1 MSRSPA
7 RRRILIA
14 GAIAGVAGAAMMLAP
29 GHAQPEQAPVIASK
43 ILNFEIGSNGKRFGK
58 LEFVGG
64 LQLESDASGFGGFSG
79 LRLHP
84 GRNAMLSV
92 SDRCMVLTA
101 TLERDVTGALHD
113 IRDPMLRPLPPD
125 RQGKPLGKSRH
136 SDCEALDV
144 DDGDALIAF
153 ERNSQ
158 TGRFD
163 IGTDGALT
171 SFRPVW
177 PKPGIGQLDR
187 NSGIEAMAVFPP
199 QSRFAGSI
207 LSISESTLNE
217 KGNHRAF
224 IAGTGGVSEFAIVSR
239 EGYSVTDADFLPN
252 GDLVIL
258 ERRFGLN
265 VSPGMRLRRIAGA
278 AIGGGLTADGE
289 VLMEA
294 GLANRIDNMEGL
306 DISSG
311 EDGQV
316 YLMLISDDNFF
327 YFQSTLL
334 LEFKLVGE
342 FAPVNGPTEAEALPK
357 P

>member
-1 MSRSPA
+1 MSRTPA
-7 RRRILIA
+7 RRRIFIA
-14 GAIAGVAGAAMMLAP
+14 GAITCVTAAAVMLAP
-29 GHAQPEQAPVIASK
+29 GRAQPEQAPVLASK
-43 ILNFEIGSNGKRFGK
+43 ILNFEVGSNGKRFGK

-84 GRNAMLSV
+84 DRNALMAV
-92 SDRCMVLTA
+92 SDRCQVLTA

-113 IRDPMLRPLPPD
+113 IRDPVLRSLPLD
-125 RQGKPLGKSRH
+125 SQGKPLAKSRYT
-136 SDCEALDV
+136 DCEALEI
-144 DDGDALIAF
+144 DDGDALIGF

-163 IGTDGALT
+163 IAKDGALT
-171 SFRPVW
+171 SFRSVW
-177 PKPGIGQLDR
+177 PKPGIGSLDR
-187 NSGIEAMAVFPP
+187 NRGIEAMAVFPP

-207 LSISESTLNE
+207 LSVSESTLNAE
-217 KGNHRAF
+217 GNHRAF
-224 IAGTGGVSEFAIVSR
+224 ITGPDGVSEFAIASR
-239 EGYSVTDADFLPN
+239 DGYSVTDADFLPG

-265 VSPGMRLRRIAGA
+265 VSPGMRLRRIEAA

-294 GLANRIDNMEGL
+294 GLAYRIDNMEGL
-306 DISSG
+306 DISIG

-316 YLMLISDDNFF
+316 YLTLISDDNFF

-334 LEFKLVGE
+334 LEFKLAGE
-342 FAPVNGPTEAEALPK
+342 FAPVSGPTEPEASPK

>member
-1 MSRSPA
+1 MSRTPA

-14 GAIAGVAGAAMMLAP
+14 GAIACVAAAAMMLAS
-29 GHAQPEQAPVIASK
+29 GHAQVEQAPVLATK
-43 ILNFEIGSNGKRFGK
+43 ILNFEIGSNAKQFGK

-79 LRLHP
+79 LRLYP
-84 GRNAMLSV
+84 DRSALMAV

-113 IRDPMLRPLPPD
+113 IRDPVLRSLPLD
-125 RQGKPLGKSRH
+125 RQGKTLAKSRH
-136 SDCEALDV
+136 TDCEALEI

-163 IGTDGALT
+163 IGPDGALT

-177 PKPGIGQLDR
+177 PKPGIGPLDR
-187 NSGIEAMAVFPP
+187 NRGIEAMAVFPP
-199 QSRFAGSI
+199 QSRFAGSV
-207 LSISESTLNE
+207 LSISESTLNGE
-217 KGNHRAF
+217 GNHRAF
-224 IAGTGGVSEFAIVSR
+224 ITGPDGVSEFAIASR
-239 EGYSVTDADFLPN
+239 DGYSVTDADFLPD

-265 VSPGMRLRRIAGA
+265 VSPGMRLRRIAA
-278 AIGGGLTADGE
+278 ASIGGGLTSDGD
-289 VLMEA
+289 VLLEA
-294 GLANRIDNMEGL
+294 GLAYRIDNMEGL
-306 DISSG
+306 DISAG

-316 YLMLISDDNFF
+316 YLTLISDDNFF

-334 LEFKLVGE
+334 LEFKLLGE
-342 FAPVNGPTEAEALPK
+342 LSPVSGPTEAETLPK